1 MRPAVLLL
9 LAAAACRF
17 DSGGVGAGDDVPD
30 PDPDAGSTTGDVDA
44 APDDPDAMPPP
55 PDAMPPDQDGDGI
68 ADAADNCV
76 AIGNPQQYNE
86 DGDARGDVCD
96 NCPHLDN
103 DGQESGDGDAVGDA
117 CDPYPALDGDTIALF
132 DGFHGTTRAPAWTAA
147 VGADTWTV
155 GDGVLH
161 QTATTREEKILHYSG
176 LVATLVSV
184 DVALIPTTIPD
195 STDIG
200 DNVRSAGAVTGF
212 STSGVAAGRVAVVA
226 DLIRSDNPAYVMTNF
241 LGASADTGNGGWEYL
256 AATLSA
262 GRYLISTS
270 AGSTEQSIDGV
281 EPGGGT
287 AAASQGATP
296 SAAGIG
302 LRTRNVAV
310 DYEYIVVYGVD

>member
-9 LAAAACRF
+9 LAAAACKF
-17 DSGGVGAGDDVPD
+17 DGGGVGAGDDVPD
-30 PDPDAGSTTGDVDA
+30 PDGSVADVDA

-55 PDAMPPDQDGDGI
+55 PDAMPPPDQDGDGI

-76 AIGNPQQYNE
+76 AIGNPEQYNE

-96 NCPHLDN
+96 NCPHVDN

-117 CDPYPALDGDTIALF
+117 CDPYPGLAGDAIVLF

-155 GDGVLH
+155 GGGALH

-176 LVATLVSV
+176 LTETLVSV
-184 DVALIPTTIPD
+184 DVALTPTTIPD
-195 STDIG
+195 STDTG

-212 STSGVAAGRVAVVA
+212 SASGVAAGRVAVVA
-226 DLIRSDNPAYVMTNF
+226 DLIRSDNPAYVMTNV
-241 LGASADTGNGGWEYL
+241 LGASADTGNGGWQYFTG
-256 AATLSA
+256 ALST

-270 AGSTEQSIDGV
+270 AGSTEQSIAGV

-287 AAASQGATP
+287 AAGSQAATP
-296 SAAGIG
+296 VAAGVG

-310 DYEYIVVYGVD
+310 DYEYIVVYGVE